1 MGTALPPPTPL
12 MMIMTMMDNRGEVP
26 DQAAAPSR
34 GQQGAGVLHP
44 SYTLLPWA
52 AGTTTTRTGLPAA
65 CRPPATGLLRRQRCT
80 GCWRHR
86 GRRGGGGGEEACRT
100 PGGVRSTMIKAGRD
114 REGWTRLQR
123 GQEEEESGS
132 VGGQDRDGVPGAGSE
147 LGRGGQWRRPG
158 TGQPLG
164 GCHPVAFQRGQGV
177 SSPAP
182 RQLSR
187 TRGRRWLRPWGLV
200 AE

>member
-1 MGTALPPPTPL
+1 MAVGRYLTERLCNPGSDRALVFCTPH
-12 MMIMTMMDNRGEVP
+12 T
-26 DQAAAPSR
+26 PSRHGWR
-34 GQQGAGVLHP
+34 GQQQRGLNRPQPVVL
-44 SYTLLPWA
+44 
-52 AGTTTTRTGLPAA
+52 
-65 CRPPATGLLRRQRCT
+65 RQRVPP
-80 GCWRHR
+80 GVKAVLVI
-86 GRRGGGGGEEACRT
+86 GVIVAVGEEGVTARRLAELLV
-100 PGGVRSTMIKAGRD
+100 GVRSTMIKAGRD